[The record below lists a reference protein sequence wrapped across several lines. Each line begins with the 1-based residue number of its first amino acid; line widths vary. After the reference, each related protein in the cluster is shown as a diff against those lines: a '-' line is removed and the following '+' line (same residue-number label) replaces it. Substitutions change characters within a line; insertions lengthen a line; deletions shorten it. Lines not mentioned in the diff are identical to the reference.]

1 MLPLRYATLS
11 FAFLTQEE
19 VMKKRNIALA
29 IIFSIITFGIYG
41 IFWYASMQ
49 NSVKSKCGLGYGGGV
64 TVLFTILTFG
74 LYGIYWMYAMGE
86 RLQKSG
92 ASKNEGVLYVI
103 LAVVGLGIV
112 STCLIQNEINKLAD
126 AEQSSGSW

>member
-1 MLPLRYATLS
+1 
-11 FAFLTQEE
+11 
-19 VMKKRNIALA
+19 MKKRNIALA
-29 IIFSIITFGIYG
+29 IVFSIITFGIYG
-41 IFWYASMQ
+41 IYWYASMQ
-49 NSVKSKCGLGYGGGV
+49 NSVKSKCGLGYSGGV

-74 LYGIYWMYAMGE
+74 LYGIYWYYAMGE

-112 STCLIQNEINKLAD
+112 SICLIQNEINKLAD